1 MKRTLN
7 ETQRTTAMRSRGFTL
22 VEMMAVLCIFCIL
35 VTIAAPSYSSL
46 IAGQRASATATDV
59 YVALANARSEAIK
72 RNSNTTLANKSGGW
86 QAGWQATVID
96 SSNNTVVID
105 DHPATTGITLTG
117 PDSIVYQSS
126 GRVNANA
133 APCFAIV
140 ATQGSSVEYRWVAV
154 DLSGRPL
161 VKTSSCS

>member
-1 MKRTLN
+1 MKSMSRTN
-7 ETQRTTAMRSRGFTL
+7 ATQHLSSGFTL
-22 VEMMAVLCIFCIL
+22 VEMMAVLSIFCIL

-46 IAGQRASATATDV
+46 IAGQRASATATDI

-72 RNSNTTLANKSGGW
+72 RNANTTLANKSGGW
-86 QAGWQATVID
+86 QAGWQATVLD
-96 SSNNTVVID
+96 ASNNSVVVD

-117 PDSIVYQSS
+117 PDSVVYQSS
-126 GRVNANA
+126 GRVNANS
-133 APCFAIV
+133 APCFAIT

-154 DLSGRPL
+154 DLSGRPV